1 MTTVLVS
8 GGFTL
13 LGVLGA
19 ALFAFRGQR
28 GETKVSEITQILD
41 GYRDIVTSL
50 QAEIRRLEE
59 RIEVMS
65 QEQEECDRRNRTMQ
79 QELDSL
85 KFTVAEMRAEGYQ

>member
-1 MTTVLVS
+1 MTTVLIS

-19 ALFAFRGQR
+19 ALIAFRGQR
-28 GETKVSEITQILD
+28 GETKVSEIAQILD
-41 GYRDIVTSL
+41 GYRDIVGTL

-65 QEQEECDRRNRTMQ
+65 QEQEECDRRNREMQ
-79 QELDSL
+79 RELETL
-85 KFTVAEMRAEGYQ
+85 KFVVDQIRDEGHQ